1 MKKLYSCISSI
12 FCLAAAL
19 LTGNCTADNEGTAE
33 SPQGT
38 AITLSATVEGQ
49 NTRAGSTGVIDYSTL
64 ATANYGFG
72 VFSSSASDGF
82 TSWLDNTKVS
92 YNGSESP
99 TVANPEDLYLY
110 PRNWTYGDTK
120 YWKEDTK
127 ISFYA
132 YAPYVSAGSGTGI
145 TAVSSNTAGDPTVT
159 YTIATTPDA
168 GVDLLWG
175 INGDTGL
182 PWTDA
187 TLKQTG
193 GPILFTFRHA
203 LAAIGFHVQ
212 AIIDQDNNTAD
223 LTDES
228 EVANL
233 LGESGHYKITV
244 KNLTISGNF
253 PKTATLNLNNSTANT
268 PNWGTATDTESTL
281 TVGNSLINAAFRH
294 PNESTTTDATTAQS
308 IVTGSLT
315 GITQTAQQL
324 LIANNAAGKEQCFF
338 VIPNTE
344 QDYTYTVTLNWCIS
358 GQAADGTTYVA
369 EDRTSTISV
378 SDLALQAGFKYY
390 LNFVV
395 GLRTLRLD
403 VTATDWTNTPVPANV
418 TIEHGT
424 SANSSLAP
432 LRQQNK

>member
-19 LTGNCTADNEGTAE
+19 LTSNCTADNEDTAE

-64 ATANYGFG
+64 ARTNYGFG
-72 VFSSSASDGF
+72 VFSTSSSEGF
-82 TSWLDNTKVS
+82 TSWLNNTQVS

-110 PRNWTYGDTK
+110 PRNWTYDDTK
-120 YWKEDTK
+120 YWKEDTR

-132 YAPYVSAGSGTGI
+132 YAPYVLEGSGTGI
-145 TAVSSNTAGDPTVT
+145 SATPADASVT

-233 LGESGHYKITV
+233 LGASGHYKITV
-244 KNLTISGNF
+244 KNLTISGSF

-268 PNWGTATDTESTL
+268 PNWGTATGTEDTL

-294 PNESTTTDATTAQS
+294 PNESTTTDATTAKS

-315 GITQTAQQL
+315 GITQLAQQL
-324 LIANNAAGKEQCFF
+324 LIANHTTTGKEQCFF
-338 VIPNTE
+338 VIPNTK
-344 QDYTYTVTLNWCIS
+344 QNYTVTLNWCIS
-358 GQAADGTTYVA
+358 GQAADDDTYVA
-369 EDRTSTISV
+369 EDRTSTINV

-390 LNFVV
+390 LNFVI

>member
-1 MKKLYSCISSI
+1 MKKLYSCISSF

-19 LTGNCTADNEGTAE
+19 LTSNCTADNEGTTE

-64 ATANYGFG
+64 ATADYGFG

-82 TSWLDNTKVS
+82 TSWLNNTKVS
-92 YNGSESP
+92 YNGSESSP
-99 TVANPEDLYLY
+99 VANPEDLYLY
-110 PRNWTYGDTK
+110 PRNWNYGDTK

-132 YAPYVSAGSGTGI
+132 YAPYVSEGSGTGI
-145 TAVSSNTAGDPTVT
+145 SATPADASVT

-182 PWTDA
+182 PWTNA

-233 LGESGHYKITV
+233 LGESGRYKITV
-244 KNLTISGNF
+244 KNLTISGSF
-253 PKTATLNLNNSTANT
+253 SKTATLNLNNETANT
-268 PNWGTATDTESTL
+268 PNWGTATGTESTL
-281 TVGNSLINAAFRH
+281 SVSNSLINAAFRH
-294 PNESTTTDATTAQS
+294 PNENATTDATTAES
-308 IVTGSLT
+308 IGNSLT
-315 GITQTAQQL
+315 GITQDAQQL
-324 LIANNAAGKEQCFF
+324 LIANHTTTGKEQCFF
-338 VIPNTE
+338 VIPNSTE
-344 QDYTYTVTLNWCIS
+344 TYTVTLNWCIS
-358 GQAADGTTYVA
+358 GQAADNSYIA
-369 EDRTSTISV
+369 EDRTSTITV

-432 LRQQNK
+432 LRQ

>member
-1 MKKLYSCISSI
+1 MKKLYSCISSL

-64 ATANYGFG
+64 ARTDYGFG
-72 VFSSSASDGF
+72 VFSTSSSEGF

-92 YNGSESP
+92 YNGSERP

-110 PRNWTYGDTK
+110 PRNWTYEDTK

-132 YAPYVSAGSGTGI
+132 YAPYVAAGSGTGI
-145 TAVSSNTAGDPTVT
+145 TDVSRNTAGDPTVT

-223 LTDES
+223 LTDEL

-233 LGESGHYKITV
+233 LGDGGRYKITV
-244 KNLTISGNF
+244 KKLTISGNF
-253 PKTATLNLNNSTANT
+253 YPTGVLNLKNTT
-268 PNWGTATDTESTL
+268 PNEPLWEDLGSATNTTL
-281 TVGNSLINAAFRH
+281 KVNNDLINAAFRH
-294 PNESTTTDATTAQS
+294 PEGSTTETIMTTN
-308 IVTGSLT
+308 SLT
-315 GITQTAQQL
+315 GITQSAQQL
-324 LIANNAAGKEQCFF
+324 LIANHTTTGKEQCFF

-344 QDYTYTVTLNWCIS
+344 RDYTVTLNWCIS
-358 GQAADGTTYVA
+358 GKAADGTYVA
-369 EDRTSTISV
+369 EDRTSTINV
-378 SDLALQAGFKYY
+378 YDLALQAGFKYY